1 MAIAIPIKIGT
12 LFVAE
17 SVVVAAMSTVG
28 AKPAMA
34 QEMVGAVIPPSFGD
48 GKTPIGRGYIS

>member
-1 MAIAIPIKIGT
+1 
-12 LFVAE
+12 
-17 SVVVAAMSTVG
+17 MSTVG

-34 QEMVGAVIPPSFGD
+34 QEMVGAVIPPPSFGD